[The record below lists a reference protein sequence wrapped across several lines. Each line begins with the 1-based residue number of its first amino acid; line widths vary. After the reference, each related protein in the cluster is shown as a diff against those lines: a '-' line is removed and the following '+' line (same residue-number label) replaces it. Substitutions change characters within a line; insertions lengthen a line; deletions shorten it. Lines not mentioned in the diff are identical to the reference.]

1 MKLKRDTVKG
11 IVLGSVLTLGL
22 TASMGS
28 LSAAGIYKKLEAAF
42 NDIKVNIQG
51 ENVELTDAKGQKVEP
66 FIVDGTTYLPVRAIA
81 EVLGQPVEWD
91 AKNNTVYIAKP
102 QDKAHNEDVAVVTA
116 QEIKMEDDRLH
127 ANIQVPAIVN
137 LKDRDFQNTLNQRF
151 LKDAEDAFQ
160 KFKEEIKDM
169 NDAPLAIDS
178 GYKVVTDT
186 DQLLSIQRYTVKTGA
201 SGYETIQYD
210 TIDKKSNEWITL
222 RSLFKDDQFLT
233 VISENIKQQM
243 RTQMK
248 EDAGKVYWVRGSD
261 QPDENLVDPFETI
274 TGVQPFYI
282 NNNGKLV
289 ISFNE
294 YDVAPGYMGTVEFV
308 IPTVAIEEL
317 LVSHQYIK

>member
-1 MKLKRDTVKG
+1 MKLKHDTVKG

-51 ENVELTDAKGQKVEP
+51 KNVELTDAKGQKVEP

-81 EVLGQPVEWD
+81 EVLG
-91 AKNNTVYIAKP
+91 
-102 QDKAHNEDVAVVTA
+102 
-116 QEIKMEDDRLH
+116 
-127 ANIQVPAIVN
+127 
-137 LKDRDFQNTLNQRF
+137 
-151 LKDAEDAFQ
+151 
-160 KFKEEIKDM
+160 
-169 NDAPLAIDS
+169 
-178 GYKVVTDT
+178 
-186 DQLLSIQRYTVKTGA
+186 
-201 SGYETIQYD
+201 
-210 TIDKKSNEWITL
+210 
-222 RSLFKDDQFLT
+222 
-233 VISENIKQQM
+233 
-243 RTQMK
+243 
-248 EDAGKVYWVRGSD
+248 